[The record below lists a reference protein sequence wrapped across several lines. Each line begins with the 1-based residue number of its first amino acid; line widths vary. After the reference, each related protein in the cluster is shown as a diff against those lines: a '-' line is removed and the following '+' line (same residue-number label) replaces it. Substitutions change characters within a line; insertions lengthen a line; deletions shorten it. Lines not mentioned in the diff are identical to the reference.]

1 MITGIDDIPGG
12 AGILYFLVW
21 LGLSGLFYLVCYQA
35 VLNVLDDV
43 TKNSLLKIPAM
54 LLAAVPSAG
63 LMAILH
69 YQFFILF
76 FIAAIA
82 NYFRIQSLSQPGNKK
97 LEGLQINKPL
107 FYFASY
113 GYLSLLLALAIYFQ
127 SEEFLR
133 TPGS

>member
-1 MITGIDDIPGG
+1 MILGLDDIPGG
-12 AGILYFLVW
+12 AGIFSFLIW

-35 VLNVLDDV
+35 ALNVLDDI

-63 LMAILH
+63 LMAILQ

-76 FIAAIA
+76 FIVAIA
-82 NYFRIQSLSQPGNKK
+82 NHFRIQSLSKEGNKK
-97 LEGLQINKPL
+97 FEGIDINKPL

-113 GYLSLLLALAIYFQ
+113 SYLLLVLFLAEYFHNAFAL
-127 SEEFLR
+127 
-133 TPGS
+133 

>member
-1 MITGIDDIPGG
+1 MILGIDDIPGG
-12 AGILYFLVW
+12 AGVLSFLIW
-21 LGLSGLFYLVCYQA
+21 LGLSGIFYLVCYQA

-63 LMAILH
+63 LMAILQ

-82 NYFRIQSLSQPGNKK
+82 NHFRIQSLSKDGNKK
-97 LEGLQINKPL
+97 FAGITINKPL

-113 GYLSLLLALAIYFQ
+113 CYLLLVLFLAEYFQ
-127 SEEFLR
+127 GGFDFIKA
-133 TPGS
+133 